1 MLGLGSIGGSDEP
14 ALPETVCDKN
24 VQAVMEDAYQ
34 VYALFY
40 GTVQRILRCTQMQAC
55 LARLHKLRKKIRKA
69 SKARREWHRQSSV
82 GSVADALDSEDG
94 VRAIIALALHCPRR
108 TELTRECGCPV
119 VSADTWPSCVDS
131 HAEGIGGEDR
141 CAAAAAGGV
150 VSGRG
155 VVVHGPCAV
164 VHAHVLR
171 RMGGSIGCG
180 EPDVVPRH

>member
-1 MLGLGSIGGSDEP
+1 MRSCGLLIRHVPWLCTPQTLTNPKRLGTQSGRSRLTGAADKASSVLGLGSIGGSDEP

-108 TELTRECGCPV
+108 T
-119 VSADTWPSCVDS
+119 
-131 HAEGIGGEDR
+131 
-141 CAAAAAGGV
+141 
-150 VSGRG
+150 
-155 VVVHGPCAV
+155 
-164 VHAHVLR
+164 
-171 RMGGSIGCG
+171 
-180 EPDVVPRH
+180 